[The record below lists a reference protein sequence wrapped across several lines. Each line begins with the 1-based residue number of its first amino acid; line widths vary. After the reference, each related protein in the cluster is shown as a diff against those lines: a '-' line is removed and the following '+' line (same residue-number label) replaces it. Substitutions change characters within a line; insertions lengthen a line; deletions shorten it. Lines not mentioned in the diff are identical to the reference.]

1 MKESNHPTRW
11 YPFAVTGIN
20 VTAFLIELID
30 EHLLDIQLYRL
41 AATDAANEDEDDLNA
56 GLTQLHDVYG
66 TFVLRP
72 SHPVATLVVL
82 T

>member
-1 MKESNHPTRW
+1 M
-11 YPFAVTGIN
+11 TGIN

-41 AATDAANEDEDDLNA
+41 AATDAANEDDLNA